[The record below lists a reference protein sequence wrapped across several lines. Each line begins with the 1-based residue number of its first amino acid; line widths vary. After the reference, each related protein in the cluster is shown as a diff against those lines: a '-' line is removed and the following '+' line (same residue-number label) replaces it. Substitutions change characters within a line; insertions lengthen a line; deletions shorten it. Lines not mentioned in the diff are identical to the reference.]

1 MLSELFYW
9 LFNMSISAS
18 IAGIIILLI
27 GKVKKL
33 PRRFAHFMWIIPF
46 LRMWIP
52 VGVSGKYSLMTLI
65 SKYTSRTVPIYEG
78 ILDLTITNHIM
89 AASEYSL

>member
-1 MLSELFYW
+1 M
-9 LFNMSISAS
+9 
-18 IAGIIILLI
+18 I

-33 PRRFAHFMWIIPF
+33 PALCPFYVIIPF

-89 AASEYSL
+89 AASSTLFIL